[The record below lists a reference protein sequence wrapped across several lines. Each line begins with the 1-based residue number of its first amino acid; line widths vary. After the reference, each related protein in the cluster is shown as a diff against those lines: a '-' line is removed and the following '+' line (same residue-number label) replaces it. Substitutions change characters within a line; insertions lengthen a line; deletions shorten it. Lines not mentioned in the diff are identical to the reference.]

1 MTLTLILTRH
11 AKSGWDDPDLS
22 DHDRPLNAR
31 GRGDAPK
38 VGAWL
43 RQKGYLPD
51 VALVSS
57 ARRTEET
64 WALLSAELGRE
75 VAMTTLPALYHAPPD
90 VILAQLRGQ
99 TAPTVMVIA
108 HNPGIGDFAAQ
119 SLQTPVRHPRFG
131 DYPTCS
137 TLVVTFPGD
146 DWAGV
151 NWQSGSAQAF
161 IVPRE
166 L

>member
-1 MTLTLILTRH
+1 MTLRLILTRH
-11 AKSGWDDPDLS
+11 AKSGWDDPDLA

-31 GRGDAPK
+31 GQRDAPRI
-38 VGAWL
+38 GAWL
-43 RQKGYLPD
+43 HHKGYLPD

-57 ARRTEET
+57 ARRAQET
-64 WALLSAELGRE
+64 WAGIAPELGCE
-75 VAMTTLPALYHAPPD
+75 VPMVPLPALYHAQPD
-90 VILAQLRGQ
+90 VILAHLRGQ
-99 TAPTVMVIA
+99 TAPMVMVIA
-108 HNPGIGDFAAQ
+108 HNPGIGDFAARC
-119 SLQTPVRHPRFG
+119 LQTPVPHPRFG

-137 TLVVTFPGD
+137 TLVVDFPGD

-151 NWQSGSAQAF
+151 TWHTGRTLDF